1 MQSKPTLWGATLRS
15 IMDKDKAKKRIE
27 KIQEVNAKKELKVVQ
42 EKGESI
48 GLMMDKFKS
57 LDNPLPPDTSSL
69 LKPINGKYRIDQQHF
84 ALMFL
89 EVFQKEDAISGDLKP
104 MYKNVSDMLD
114 IPETTLKFWWKK
126 KDELM
131 AQQSTMMMQG
141 MEYISTNFM
150 VELIRMTQALSTVD
164 YAEMLTGDSSD
175 MKNFITLLN
184 TLVNK
189 LRLLSNQSTTN
200 VAHEHRVQMVVPEDD

>member
-1 MQSKPTLWGATLRS
+1 
-15 IMDKDKAKKRIE
+15 MDKDKAKKRIE
-27 KIQEVNAKKELKVVQ
+27 KIQELNAKKEMKIVQ

-48 GLMMDKFKS
+48 GLMMDKFKAI
-57 LDNPLPPDTSSL
+57 DNPLPPDTASL
-69 LKPINGKYRIDQQHF
+69 LRPVNGKYRIDQQHF
-84 ALMFL
+84 ALMFM
-89 EVFQKEDAISGDLKP
+89 EVFQKEDPISGDLKP
-104 MYKNVSDMLD
+104 LYKNVSDMLD
-114 IPETTLKFWWKK
+114 IPETTLKFWWGK

-164 YAEMLTGDSSD
+164 YTEMLTGDSAD

-189 LRLLSNQSTTN
+189 LRLLSNKSTNN
-200 VAHEHRVQMVVPEDD
+200 VAHEHKVQMVVPEDD

>member
-1 MQSKPTLWGATLRS
+1 
-15 IMDKDKAKKRIE
+15 MDKDKAKKRIE
-27 KIQEVNAKKELKVVQ
+27 KIQEHKAQKEMKIAQ

-48 GLMMDKFKS
+48 GLMMEKFKS
-57 LDNPLPPDTSSL
+57 IDNPLPADTSSL
-69 LKPINGKYRIDQQHF
+69 LQPVNGKFRIDQQHF

-89 EVFQKEDAISGDLKP
+89 EVFQKEDPITGDMKP
-104 MYKNVSDMLD
+104 MFTYVSDVLGINRSTMQN
-114 IPETTLKFWWKK
+114 WWDK

-131 AQQSTMMMQG
+131 AQQSTMMIQG

-150 VELIRMTQALSTVD
+150 VELIRMTQALSAVD
-164 YAEMLTGDSSD
+164 YTKMLAGAPAD

-200 VAHEHRVQMVVPEDD
+200 VAHEHKVQMVVPDDD

>member
-1 MQSKPTLWGATLRS
+1 
-15 IMDKDKAKKRIE
+15 MDKDKAKKRIE
-27 KIQEVNAKKELKVVQ
+27 KIQENKAQKEMKIVQ

-48 GLMMDKFKS
+48 GLMMEKFKS
-57 LDNPLPPDTSSL
+57 IDNPLPADTSSL
-69 LKPINGKYRIDQQHF
+69 LQPINGKYRIDQQHF

-89 EVFQKEDAISGDLKP
+89 EVFQKEDPITGDLKP
-104 MYKNVSDMLD
+104 MYKSVSDMLN
-114 IPETTLKFWWKK
+114 IPEPTLKYWWNK

-131 AQQSTMMMQG
+131 AQQSTMMIQG

-164 YAEMLTGDSSD
+164 YTKMLTGAPAD

-200 VAHEHRVQMVVPEDD
+200 VAHEHKVQMVVPDDD

>member
-1 MQSKPTLWGATLRS
+1 
-15 IMDKDKAKKRIE
+15 MDKDKAKKRIE
-27 KIQEVNAKKELKVVQ
+27 KIQEHKAQKEMKIAQ

-48 GLMMDKFKS
+48 GLMMEKFKS
-57 LDNPLPPDTSSL
+57 IDNPLPADTSSL
-69 LKPINGKYRIDQQHF
+69 LQPVNGKFRIDQQHF

-89 EVFQKEDAISGDLKP
+89 EVFQKEDPITGDMKP
-104 MYKNVSDMLD
+104 MFTYVSDVLGINRSTMQN
-114 IPETTLKFWWKK
+114 WWDK

-131 AQQSTMMMQG
+131 AQQSTMMIQG

-150 VELIRMTQALSTVD
+150 VELIRMTQALSAVD
-164 YAEMLTGDSSD
+164 YTKMLTGAPAD

-200 VAHEHRVQMVVPEDD
+200 VAHEHKVQMVVPDDD

>member
-1 MQSKPTLWGATLRS
+1 
-15 IMDKDKAKKRIE
+15 MDKDKAKKRIE
-27 KIQEVNAKKELKVVQ
+27 KIQELNAKKELKVVQ

-48 GLMMDKFKS
+48 GLMMDKFTS
-57 LDNPLPPDTSSL
+57 IDNPLPSDTASL
-69 LKPINGKYRIDQQHF
+69 LQPINGKYRIDQQHF

-114 IPETTLKFWWKK
+114 IPESTLKFWWGK

-131 AQQSTMMMQG
+131 AQQSTMMVQG

>member
-1 MQSKPTLWGATLRS
+1 
-15 IMDKDKAKKRIE
+15 MDKKKAKKRIE
-27 KIQEVNAKKELKVVQ
+27 RIQEYQAQKELKIVKK
-42 EKGESI
+42 KGESI
-48 GLMMDKFKS
+48 GLMMDKFNS
-57 LDNPLPPDTSSL
+57 TDNPLPEDNQSL
-69 LKPINGKYRIDQQHF
+69 LQSVNGKFRIDQKHF

-89 EVFQKEDAISGDLKP
+89 ETFQKESPITGDMVP
-104 MYKNVSDMLD
+104 MFKYVSNVLGVNYS
-114 IPETTLKFWWKK
+114 TLQDWWSK
-126 KDELM
+126 KDEIM
-131 AQQSTMMMQG
+131 EQQSMMMIQG

-164 YAEMLTGDSSD
+164 YSEMLTGEPAD

-200 VAHEHRVQMVVPEDD
+200 VAHEHKVQMVIPDDD

>member
-1 MQSKPTLWGATLRS
+1 
-15 IMDKDKAKKRIE
+15 MDKDKAKKRIE
-27 KIQEVNAKKELKVVQ
+27 KIQENKAQKEMKILQ

-48 GLMMDKFKS
+48 GLMMEKFKS
-57 LDNPLPPDTSSL
+57 IDNPLPADTSSL
-69 LKPINGKYRIDQQHF
+69 LQPVNGKFRIDQQHF

-89 EVFQKEDAISGDLKP
+89 EVFQKEDPITGDMKP
-104 MYKNVSDMLD
+104 MFTYVSDVLG
-114 IPETTLKFWWKK
+114 INRSTLQNWWDK

-131 AQQSTMMMQG
+131 AQQSTMMIQG

-150 VELIRMTQALSTVD
+150 VELIRMTQALSAVD
-164 YAEMLTGDSSD
+164 YTKMLTGAPAD

-200 VAHEHRVQMVVPEDD
+200 VAHEHKVQMVVPDDD

>member
-1 MQSKPTLWGATLRS
+1 
-15 IMDKDKAKKRIE
+15 
-27 KIQEVNAKKELKVVQ
+27 
-42 EKGESI
+42 
-48 GLMMDKFKS
+48 
-57 LDNPLPPDTSSL
+57 
-69 LKPINGKYRIDQQHF
+69 
-84 ALMFL
+84 
-89 EVFQKEDAISGDLKP
+89 
-104 MYKNVSDMLD
+104 
-114 IPETTLKFWWKK
+114 
-126 KDELM
+126 
-131 AQQSTMMMQG
+131 
-141 MEYISTNFM
+141 M